1 MKFEDLKLVQKWRE
15 YAGPKDE
22 RLEAESAKIYKIGF
36 VLLSFGMLMIFFYQF
51 IARQVAWVH
60 SDASEMPHG
69 FATPFEAAM
78 YLWLVLVMLICAGL
92 QTRKG
97 YVDTNR
103 FGQTEHLPVGYFLL
117 VSGLSGAAFALVIA
131 AMRCIAEAQIV
142 PLESVFWLANL
153 ATGVFCGATIFAAT
167 FAALCATFFHG
178 EKAPRQARGGVR
190 RYRRYLMRKGL
201 ALGYQSQPL
210 LCSTNRVSAARKSV
224 ES

>member
-1 MKFEDLKLVQKWRE
+1 
-15 YAGPKDE
+15 
-22 RLEAESAKIYKIGF
+22 
-36 VLLSFGMLMIFFYQF
+36 MIFFYQF
-51 IARQVAWVH
+51 IARQVTWVH

-153 ATGVFCGATIFAAT
+153 SRACSA
-167 FAALCATFFHG
+167 
-178 EKAPRQARGGVR
+178 VR
-190 RYRRYLMRKGL
+190 RFSRPRLLSCAQRFSRRKDAVPSSRQNSTPQTTFNAQWAGSGIQNQPILMFDEPSRRL
-201 ALGYQSQPL
+201 SQ
-210 LCSTNRVSAARKSV
+210 K
-224 ES
+224 

>member
-22 RLEAESAKIYKIGF
+22 RLEAESAKVYKIGF

-103 FGQTEHLPVGYFLL
+103 FGQTEHLPAGYFLL
-117 VSGLSGAAFALVIA
+117 ICGISGVTSTFVIA
-131 AMRCIAEAQIV
+131 AMRCVAEAQIM
-142 PLESVFWLANL
+142 PLESVLWVANL
-153 ATGVFCGATIFAAT
+153 AVGTFCGLMIAVVT
-167 FAALCATFFHG
+167 FATLCTVYFSA
-178 EKAPRQARGGVR
+178 KR
-190 RYRRYLMRKGL
+190 RRAKIEAELD
-201 ALGYQSQPL
+201 
-210 LCSTNRVSAARKSV
+210 SAGDI
-224 ES
+224 

>member
-1 MKFEDLKLVQKWRE
+1 MKYEDLKIVQKWRE

-22 RLEAESAKIYKIGF
+22 RLEAENAKIYKIGF

-51 IARQVAWVH
+51 IARQVTWVH

-153 ATGVFCGATIFAAT
+153 
-167 FAALCATFFHG
+167 
-178 EKAPRQARGGVR
+178 PRACSAVR
-190 RYRRYLMRKGL
+190 RFSRPRLLSCVQRFSRRKEAVPSSRQNSTPQTTSNAQWAGS
-201 ALGYQSQPL
+201 GYPEPAHFDV
-210 LCSTNRVSAARKSV
+210 R
-224 ES
+224 